1 MFEYNNSDNFNFST
15 SMPEPLRERSFRD
28 INESISGRSVVIEKE
43 NKYPAKSQETDMWP
57 YSLSDYLK
65 RYIGKTVLL
74 KYALPNNR
82 CYENKG
88 ELKVVGTNFIGVYS
102 YQTYSLLLVELSSII
117 SVSIV

>member
-1 MFEYNNSDNFNFST
+1 MFEYNNGDNLKFPT
-15 SMPEPLRERSFRD
+15 SVPEPLKERSFRD
-28 INESISGRSVVIEKE
+28 FNEFISGKSVIIEKE
-43 NKYPAKSQETDMWP
+43 NNYPANSQDTDMWP

-65 RYIGKTVLL
+65 RYIGKTVLV

-88 ELKVVGTNFIGVYS
+88 ELKVVGTNFIGVCS

-117 SVSIV
+117 CISII